1 MSEKNV
7 EIVRRAT
14 EAYSRGDLDEALASW
29 SADAVLDWSN
39 SRGLEA
45 AVVRGRDEIRAYME
59 QFLEAF
65 EEVRIELED
74 VFEADEGVVIVEN
87 RLLPRTRRH
96 RSNGSKRLGN
106 HPPEW
111 LPDLADA
118 LPIESRCPQSHRPV
132 GVDDVGG
139 ERGAGSSLA

>member
-1 MSEKNV
+1 VSEKNV

-87 RLLPRTRRH
+87 LAYFRGRDGIEVTA
-96 RSNGSKRLGN
+96 RSAWVITLQNGCQTSLTLYQSK
-106 HPPEW
+106 
-111 LPDLADA
+111 ADA
-118 LPIESRCPQSHRPV
+118 LKA
-132 GVDDVGG
+132 
-139 ERGAGSSLA
+139 AGPSE

>member
-87 RLLPRTRRH
+87 LAHFRGRDGIEVTA
-96 RSNGSKRLGN
+96 RSAWVITLQNGCQTSLTLYQSK
-106 HPPEW
+106 
-111 LPDLADA
+111 ADA
-118 LPIESRCPQSHRPV
+118 LKA
-132 GVDDVGG
+132 
-139 ERGAGSSLA
+139 AGPSE

>member
-7 EIVRRAT
+7 EIVRCAT

-87 RLLPRTRRH
+87 LAYFRGRDGIEVTA
-96 RSNGSKRLGN
+96 RSAWVITLQNGCQTSLTLYQSK
-106 HPPEW
+106 
-111 LPDLADA
+111 ADA
-118 LPIESRCPQSHRPV
+118 LKA
-132 GVDDVGG
+132 
-139 ERGAGSSLA
+139 AGPSE

>member
-14 EAYSRGDLDEALASW
+14 EAYSRGDLDEALASS

-45 AVVRGRDEIRAYME
+45 AVVRGRNEIRAYME

-87 RLLPRTRRH
+87 LAYFRGRDGIEVTA
-96 RSNGSKRLGN
+96 RSAWVITLQNGCQTSLTLYQSK
-106 HPPEW
+106 
-111 LPDLADA
+111 ADA
-118 LPIESRCPQSHRPV
+118 LKA
-132 GVDDVGG
+132 
-139 ERGAGSSLA
+139 AGPSE

>member
-74 VFEADEGVVIVEN
+74 VIEVDEGVVIAEN
-87 RLLPRTRRH
+87 LAYFRGRDGIEVTA
-96 RSNGSKRLGN
+96 RSAWVITLQNGCQTSLTLYQSK
-106 HPPEW
+106 
-111 LPDLADA
+111 ADA
-118 LPIESRCPQSHRPV
+118 LKAAEPSE
-132 GVDDVGG
+132 
-139 ERGAGSSLA
+139 

>member
-1 MSEKNV
+1 MSEENV

-87 RLLPRTRRH
+87 LAYFRGRDGIEVTA
-96 RSNGSKRLGN
+96 RSAWVITLQNGCQTSLTLYQSK
-106 HPPEW
+106 
-111 LPDLADA
+111 ADA
-118 LPIESRCPQSHRPV
+118 LKA
-132 GVDDVGG
+132 
-139 ERGAGSSLA
+139 AGPSE

>member
-29 SADAVLDWSN
+29 SANAVLDWSN

-87 RLLPRTRRH
+87 LAYFRGRDGIEVTA
-96 RSNGSKRLGN
+96 RSAWVITLQNGCQTSLTLYQSK
-106 HPPEW
+106 
-111 LPDLADA
+111 ADA
-118 LPIESRCPQSHRPV
+118 LKATGPSE
-132 GVDDVGG
+132 
-139 ERGAGSSLA
+139 